1 MIDNRAIIKIGAK
14 IHPDSE
20 IGPFSCI
27 GKDVEIARGV
37 KIHPHVCIDGITY
50 IGENTEIFPFAAIG
64 LPPQDLKYNGE
75 RSSVIIGKNNKI
87 REYCTINTGTKQG
100 NMSTKIGNSCLFMTG
115 SHIAHDCIVGNN
127 VVLANNATLGGHVIL
142 ENNVIIGGLAAVHQF
157 VRIGKFSIVGGVSAV
172 VENVAPFVSVAG
184 DRAKIVGINIT
195 GMKRNN
201 FSKKSINNI
210 KNVFKEVF
218 NNNNDKGFDE
228 KIILIN
234 DNYHYREA
242 KEIVE
247 FFRINNKRGFCMP
260 KNKWKINGR

>member
-1 MIDNRAIIKIGAK
+1 MIDSKAIVKIGAK
-14 IHPDSE
+14 IHPSSE

-27 GKDVEIARGV
+27 GANVKIASGV
-37 KIHPHVCIDGITY
+37 KIHSHVCIDGMTY
-50 IGENTEIFPFAAIG
+50 IGESTEVFPFSAIG

-75 RSSVIIGKNNKI
+75 KSVVVIGKNNKI

-100 NMSTKIGNSCLFMTG
+100 NMATKIGNNCLFMTG
-115 SHIAHDCIVGNN
+115 SHIAHDCTIGNN

-142 ENNVIIGGLAAVHQF
+142 DNNVIIGGLAAVHQF
-157 VRIGKFSIVGGVSAV
+157 VRIGQFSIVGGVSAV

-201 FSKKSINNI
+201 FSKKSIGII

-218 NNNNDKGFDE
+218 SKNYDKNFNE
-228 KIILIN
+228 KVILIN

-242 KEIVE
+242 KEIVD
-247 FFRINNKRGFCMP
+247 FFKINNKRGFCMP
-260 KNKWKINGR
+260 KNKWKLHDQ